1 MQTQLII
8 RIENNLKKEA
18 RIVAQNF
25 GLPLSA
31 LIKAFLANIVETK
44 KIILKE
50 NNDDY
55 LDAIIMAA
63 CRDKKIAARLEK
75 LAGLALKK
83 YSKAAL

>member
-18 RIVAQNF
+18 QAVAQNF

-31 LIKAFLANIVETK
+31 LIKAFLANVVQTK
-44 KIILKE
+44 KIIWQE

-55 LDAIIMAA
+55 LDVIIMSA
-63 CRDKKIAARLEK
+63 CRDKKIASRLEK
-75 LAGLALKK
+75 LASLALKK
-83 YSKAAL
+83 YSNAL

>member
-1 MQTQLII
+1 MQTQLTV

-18 RIVAQNF
+18 QAVAENF

-44 KIILKE
+44 KITLQAH
-50 NNDDY
+50 NDDY
-55 LDAIIMAA
+55 LDVIIMSA
-63 CRDKKIAARLEK
+63 CRAKKIASRLEK

-83 YSKAAL
+83 YSGAL

>member
-18 RIVAQNF
+18 QVVAQNF

-31 LIKAFLANIVETK
+31 LIKAFLTSVVKNK
-44 KIILKE
+44 KITLQD

-55 LDAIIMAA
+55 LDAIIMSAL
-63 CRDKKIAARLEK
+63 RDKKIANRLEK
-75 LAGLALKK
+75 LANLVLKK
-83 YSKAAL
+83 YSGAL